1 MTEKKPRRYKLNEVC
16 IRLAEGTS
24 LYSAQ
29 PMSTPDRA
37 AEVMRQELSQY
48 DREVLCVVNLNSKL
62 KPINFNIVSMGTV
75 NQSIA
80 DIPNIFKSCLLSNA
94 SAILL
99 MHNHPSGDPTPS
111 REDIMVTKRVIAAGK
126 LMGVSCVDHVIV
138 GGIDGTTYSMR
149 DSGAVD
155 FNPASYGLVAENGEK
170 IMEDQRQYGGEK
182 TVEEVTLHFGK
193 GTAEPFTTKD
203 GKEMMRIVIPNAD
216 RSDHSPWASFVLPAK
231 AVHENQYG
239 KGLWAKIPAD
249 GNTTIT
255 KPVLAGQQDGK
266 NIWDN
271 QKHTVPNRELKSMV
285 EFYKDQSRDSVLG
298 QLAGKGTQDRKAPVK
313 TGKSGP
319 EL

>member
-1 MTEKKPRRYKLNEVC
+1 MAEKKPRQYRLNEVC
-16 IRLAEGTS
+16 IRLAEGTT
-24 LYSAQ
+24 LYSSE
-29 PMSTPDRA
+29 PMSNPDRA
-37 AEVMRQELSQY
+37 AEVMRKELSQY
-48 DREVLCVVNLNSKL
+48 DREVLCVVNLNTKM
-62 KPINFNIVSMGTV
+62 KPINFNIVSVGSI
-75 NQSIA
+75 NQSVA
-80 DIPNIFKSCLLSNA
+80 ANPNIFKSCLISNA

-111 REDIMVTKRVIAAGK
+111 QEDITMTKRVIAAGK

-138 GGIDGTTYSMR
+138 GGIDGVTYSMR
-149 DSGAVD
+149 DSGVVD
-155 FNPASYGLVAENGEK
+155 FNPANYGLVAENGERV
-170 IMEDQRQYGGEK
+170 MEDQRQYNAGK
-182 TVEEVTLHFGK
+182 AAEEITLHFGK
-193 GTAEPFTTKD
+193 GTAEPFTSKD

-266 NIWDN
+266 NIWEN
-271 QKHTVPNRELKSMV
+271 ERKALPNRELKGMV

-298 QLAGKGTQDRKAPVK
+298 QLAGKGTQDRKVPVK
-313 TGKSGP
+313 SGKSGP